1 MSIPKFQVQKN
12 LTPPATIAIS
22 GSPDYVGTYGS
33 GTTYATGDVVTY
45 NNSSYVARQ
54 ATTGNTPG
62 DTAYWQTLA
71 AQGNTGATGPAGAS
85 GSSGTDG
92 VINTLTAGTNLNGGG
107 SASTVTV
114 NLDSDISI
122 NSATFAAASPLVF
135 EGATANDYETTVAVT
150 DPTADRTVTIP
161 DGSGTIAYLDSS
173 ITGNAAT
180 ATTATTATNVTATA
194 NNSADET
201 VYLTFVDGA
210 TGSQG
215 IETDTGLN
223 YNPNSGVLTTT
234 SVTGNLTGNVTG
246 NTSGT
251 SGSTTGN
258 AATATALQTARNIGG
273 VSFDGTGNIDLPGV
287 NAAGNQNT
295 SGNATTATTATTAT
309 NVTATANNTA
319 DETVYLTFVDGAT
332 GGQGIET
339 DTGLNYNPSSGVLTT
354 TSVTGNLTG
363 NVTGNVSGTAGS
375 ATGNA
380 ATATALQ
387 TARNIGGVSFDGTGN
402 IDLPGV
408 NAAGNQNTSGSSAST
423 TGNAATATALAT
435 ARNINGVSFDGT
447 GNITVTAAAGTLSG
461 TELKSTVVT
470 SSLTSVGTLSALT
483 VSGTVTIDSVGI
495 TAVQTSAESFADNDT
510 SLMTSAAI
518 DDRINAASGASAG
531 GSNTQVQYN
540 SSGNFAGSANLT
552 FNGTTLT
559 ANAFSGPLTGN
570 VTGNASGS
578 SGSCTGNSA
587 TATEATNVTATANNS
602 ADETVYL
609 TFVDGATG
617 TQGIETDTGLSY
629 NPNSGILTTTSVT
642 GNLTG
647 NVTGNVSGSAGSA
660 TGNAATATALATAR
674 NIGGVSFDGTGNID
688 LPGVNSAGNQN
699 TSGNAATATAL
710 ATGRNINGVSFD
722 GTGNI
727 TVTAAAGTLSGGTL
741 ASGVTASS
749 LTSVGTLSGL
759 SVTGG
764 VTVGV
769 DDTGHDVKF
778 FGATSGKYM
787 LWNEDV
793 DELAVLGNI
802 VVGAA
807 AITNNVHEIEI
818 HNSDSDTARY
828 YAKGG
833 GTGYTH
839 SDIRFDADGST
850 RGAGMYC
857 FNEATDKTWFT
868 GSPYNDADE
877 WIVGRVSSTSFA
889 ESAAQDSNHL
899 MKLENDGDL
908 IITGSLTEGSDSRL
922 KENITNV
929 SLGLNF
935 INSLTPRQYTK
946 VGRTRTHMGF
956 VAQEVSAVLPD
967 AAGTSL
973 WVKETA
979 NTAGP
984 DEADNFVE
992 TQGLR
997 YTEFIAPLVKAVQ
1010 ELSAKVDALEGA

>member
-45 NNSSYVARQ
+45 NGSSYVARQ

-71 AQGNTGATGPAGAS
+71 SQGNTGAQGPAGAQ
-85 GSSGTDG
+85 GAAGAAGTNG

-107 SASTVTV
+107 SAATVTV
-114 NLDSDISI
+114 NLDSSISLT
-122 NSATFAAASPLVF
+122 SATFSAGSPLIF
-135 EGATANDYETTVAVT
+135 EGATPDAHETTIAVT
-150 DPTADRTVTIP
+150 DPTGDRTVTIP
-161 DGSGTIAYLDSS
+161 DGSGTIAYLDSN

-194 NNSADET
+194 NNTADET

-215 IETDTGLN
+215 VETDTGLN
-223 YNPNSGVLTTT
+223 YNPSSGVLTTT

-258 AATATALQTARNIGG
+258 AATATALATARNIGG
-273 VSFDGTGNIDLPGV
+273 VSFDGTASINLPGV
-287 NAAGNQNT
+287 NTAGSQDT
-295 SGNATTATTATTAT
+295 SGTAAEAT

-332 GGQGIET
+332 GTQGIET
-339 DTGLNYNPSSGVLTT
+339 DTGLNYNPNSGVLTT

-363 NVTGNVSGTAGS
+363 NVTGNVSGSAGS
-375 ATGNA
+375 TTGNA
-380 ATATALQ
+380 ATATEATNV
-387 TARNIGGVSFDGTGN
+387 TATANNTANETVYLTFVDGATGTQGIETDTGLNYNPSTGVLTTTSVTGN
-402 IDLPGV
+402 LTGNV
-408 NAAGNQNTSGSSAST
+408 TGNASGSSGST

-435 ARNINGVSFDGT
+435 ARAINGVDFDGT
-447 GNITVTAAAGTLSG
+447 GAITVTAAAGTLTG

-483 VSGTVTIDSVGI
+483 VSGTVTMDSVGI
-495 TAVQTSAESFADNDT
+495 TAVQTSSESFADNDT

-518 DDRINAASGASAG
+518 DDRINAAGGGAA

-540 SSGNFAGSANLT
+540 SSGSFAGSANLT

-570 VTGNASGS
+570 VTGNVSG
-578 SGSCTGNSA
+578 TAA
-587 TATEATNVTATANNS
+587 T
-602 ADETVYL
+602 
-609 TFVDGATG
+609 
-617 TQGIETDTGLSY
+617 
-629 NPNSGILTTTSVT
+629 VT
-642 GNLTG
+642 G
-647 NVTGNVSGSAGSA
+647 
-660 TGNAATATALATAR
+660 AAQS
-674 NIGGVSFDGTGNID
+674 NI
-688 LPGVNSAGNQN
+688 
-699 TSGNAATATAL
+699 
-710 ATGRNINGVSFD
+710 
-722 GTGNI
+722 
-727 TVTAAAGTLSGGTL
+727 
-741 ASGVTASS
+741 
-749 LTSVGTLSGL
+749 TSVGTLTGL
-759 SVTGG
+759 SVTGA

-769 DDTGHDVKF
+769 NGTGHDVKF

-828 YAKGG
+828 YAKGS

-899 MKLENDGDL
+899 MKLESDGDL

-935 INSLTPRQYTK
+935 INSLTPREYTK

-956 VAQEVSAVLPD
+956 VAQEVEAVLPD

-1010 ELSAKVDALEGA
+1010 ELSAKVAVLEGG

>member
-45 NNSSYVARQ
+45 NGSSYVARQ

-71 AQGNTGATGPAGAS
+71 SQGNTGAQGPTGAQGAAGAA
-85 GSSGTDG
+85 GTNG

-114 NLDSDISI
+114 NLDSSISLT
-122 NSATFAAASPLVF
+122 SATFSAASPLIF
-135 EGATANDYETTVAVT
+135 EGATPDAHETTIAVT
-150 DPTADRTVTIP
+150 DPTGDRTVTIP
-161 DGSGTIAYLDSS
+161 DGSGTIAYLDSN
-173 ITGNAAT
+173 ITGNAA
-180 ATTATTATNVTATA
+180 
-194 NNSADET
+194 
-201 VYLTFVDGA
+201 
-210 TGSQG
+210 
-215 IETDTGLN
+215 
-223 YNPNSGVLTTT
+223 
-234 SVTGNLTGNVTG
+234 
-246 NTSGT
+246 
-251 SGSTTGN
+251 
-258 AATATALQTARNIGG
+258 
-273 VSFDGTGNIDLPGV
+273 
-287 NAAGNQNT
+287 
-295 SGNATTATTATTAT
+295 TATTATTAT

-332 GGQGIET
+332 GSQGVETDTGLNYNPSSGVLTTTSVTGNLTGNVTGNISGTSGSTTGNAATATALATARNIGGVSFDGTASINLPGVNTAGSQDTSGTAAEATNVTATANNTADETVYLTFVDGATGTQGIET

-363 NVTGNVSGTAGS
+363 NVTGNVSGSAGS
-375 ATGNA
+375 TTGNA
-380 ATATALQ
+380 ATATEATNV
-387 TARNIGGVSFDGTGN
+387 TATANNTANETVYLTFVDGATGTQGIETDTGLNYNPSTGVLTTTSVTGN
-402 IDLPGV
+402 LTGNV
-408 NAAGNQNTSGSSAST
+408 TGNASGSSGST

-435 ARNINGVSFDGT
+435 ARAINGVDFDGT
-447 GNITVTAAAGTLSG
+447 GAITVTAAAGTLTG

-483 VSGTVTIDSVGI
+483 VSGTVTMDSVGI

-518 DDRINAASGASAG
+518 DDRINAAGGGAA

-540 SSGNFAGSANLT
+540 SSGSFAGSANLT

-570 VTGNASGS
+570 VTGNVSG
-578 SGSCTGNSA
+578 TAA
-587 TATEATNVTATANNS
+587 T
-602 ADETVYL
+602 
-609 TFVDGATG
+609 
-617 TQGIETDTGLSY
+617 
-629 NPNSGILTTTSVT
+629 VT
-642 GNLTG
+642 G
-647 NVTGNVSGSAGSA
+647 
-660 TGNAATATALATAR
+660 AAQS
-674 NIGGVSFDGTGNID
+674 NI
-688 LPGVNSAGNQN
+688 
-699 TSGNAATATAL
+699 
-710 ATGRNINGVSFD
+710 
-722 GTGNI
+722 
-727 TVTAAAGTLSGGTL
+727 
-741 ASGVTASS
+741 
-749 LTSVGTLSGL
+749 TSVGTLTGL
-759 SVTGG
+759 SVTGA

-899 MKLENDGDL
+899 MKLESDGDL

-935 INSLTPRQYTK
+935 INSLTPREYTK

-956 VAQEVSAVLPD
+956 VAQEVEAVLPD

-1010 ELSAKVDALEGA
+1010 ELSAKVAVLEGG